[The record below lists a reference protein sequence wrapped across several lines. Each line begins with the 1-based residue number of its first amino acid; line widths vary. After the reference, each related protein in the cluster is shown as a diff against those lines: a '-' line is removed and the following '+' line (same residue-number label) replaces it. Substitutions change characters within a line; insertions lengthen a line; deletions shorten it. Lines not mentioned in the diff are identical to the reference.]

1 LRQQITPDGSELQR
15 AYSERFAGRTAYRK
29 KVWMTLVGYFE
40 RFIPEGAAVL
50 DLGAGY
56 CEFINSVRAGRK
68 YAMDLNPDVVH
79 RADSDV
85 QVLQQDCTT
94 TWAIGEATLDVVFTS
109 NFLEHLPD
117 KRAVKQVLEQA
128 FRSLKP
134 GGRLI
139 AMGPNIKCVPGAYW
153 DFFDHFVP
161 LTEASLSEAAVNTD
175 FEIER
180 SVERFLPYSMSH
192 GSEYPIW
199 TLRLYLALP
208 VVWRFFGK
216 QFLVVAVKPLNRQ
229 PGNEVDGR

>member
-1 LRQQITPDGSELQR
+1 MTQQITPDGPELQR
-15 AYSERFAGRTAYRK
+15 AYGQRFAGRTAYRK
-29 KVWMTLVGYFE
+29 KVWLTLVGYFE

-68 YAMDLNPDVVH
+68 YAMDLNPDVFH

-94 TWAIGEATLDVVFTS
+94 TWAIAEATLDVVFTS

-161 LTEASLSEAAVNTD
+161 LTEASLSEAALNTD

-180 SVERFLPYSMSH
+180 SVERFLPYSMSQ

-208 VVWRFFGK
+208 FVWRFFGK
-216 QFLVVAVKPLNRQ
+216 QFLVVAVKPVNR
-229 PGNEVDGR
+229 PSGNEVDRS